1 MKNGTKLWGAALAI
15 GTAATAA
22 FLFLHERAPE
32 KPEGWI
38 VDAAIALNRDA
49 IVAGPHG
56 IPRDPGGSAVTD
68 ESRTAAL
75 RAAHVGEQL
84 RIQRKFS
91 EAAAAFREAVEA
103 DPTDADAWA
112 DLADASA
119 AAAGKD
125 LTAGRDAIERALAID
140 PHHLKALWL
149 RASLEL
155 QERRYP
161 AAAATWRELQALVPP
176 GSSDARVIE
185 ANIAEADELART
197 VSVADGRGG

>member
-1 MKNGTKLWGAALAI
+1 MKYGKSLLGALLVA
-15 GTAATAA
+15 GAATAA
-22 FLFLHERAPE
+22 AIIFLPIRSAA
-32 KPEGWI
+32 KADAWI
-38 VDAAIALNRDA
+38 VDAAVALNRDA
-49 IVAGPHG
+49 IVAGSHG
-56 IPRDPGGSAVTD
+56 AARMPGTSTATD
-68 ESRTAAL
+68 ERRTAAL

-91 EAAAAFREAVEA
+91 EAAAAFREAVDA

-125 LTAGRDAIERALAID
+125 LTAGREAIERALAID

-161 AAAATWRELQALVPP
+161 AAAATWRELQGLVPP
-176 GSSDARVIE
+176 GSADARVIE
-185 ANIAEADELART
+185 ANIAEADALART
-197 VSVADGRGG
+197 VSVADRRGS

>member
-1 MKNGTKLWGAALAI
+1 MKHGKRLLAAFMAIGAAAV
-15 GTAATAA
+15 AA
-22 FLFLHERAPE
+22 FLFVPDRAAD
-32 KPEGWI
+32 KPEAWI

-56 IPRDPGGSAVTD
+56 ASSASGTSAVAD
-68 ESRTAAL
+68 DRRAAAL

-91 EAAAAFREAVEA
+91 EAASAFREAVEA

-112 DLADASA
+112 DLADSSA

-125 LTAGRDAIERALAID
+125 LTAGREAIERALAID
-140 PHHLKALWL
+140 PHHVKALWL

-161 AAAATWRELQALVPP
+161 EAAATWRELRALVPP
-176 GSSDARVIE
+176 GSADDRVIE
-185 ANIAEADELART
+185 ANIAEADALAGM

>member
-1 MKNGTKLWGAALAI
+1 VAVILL
-15 GTAATAA
+15 
-22 FLFLHERAPE
+22 RPE
-32 KPEGWI
+32 SPAVKPEAWI
-38 VDAAIALNRDA
+38 VDAALALNRDA
-49 IVAGPHG
+49 ITTAPHATAG
-56 IPRDPGGSAVTD
+56 VTD
-68 ESRTAAL
+68 DRRAAAL
-75 RAAHVGEQL
+75 RASHVGEQL
-84 RIQRKFS
+84 RIQRKFA
-91 EAAAAFREAVEA
+91 EAAAAYREAVEA

-112 DLADASA
+112 DLADSAA

-125 LTAGRDAIERALAID
+125 LTVGRDAIARALAID

-176 GSSDARVIE
+176 DSADARVIE
-185 ANIAEADELART
+185 ANIAEADALSRS